1 MTPAGRI
8 AAMKARQ
15 EQQLRREKEDE
26 ERRERARLRPLQLV
40 GTLAADLSDCDGLQL
55 MTSDRRGYCAV
66 WIPSQRLRTVT
77 PSLRVLLR
85 NGSGDHELIRFA
97 VAGDFD
103 TGDVYLTH
111 DDDRVTHDQAV
122 DLALATVEKY
132 LYDESNNSGT
142 VAKEESEIPL

>member
-1 MTPAGRI
+1 MTPAERI

-15 EQQLRREKEDE
+15 DEQLRREAE
-26 ERRERARLRPLQLV
+26 EEKRREWIKAQPYRLIVALKQQLK
-40 GTLAADLSDCDGLQL
+40 DCDDVWLLDGETRGRCLVA
-55 MTSDRRGYCAV
+55 DRQN
-66 WIPSQRLRTVT
+66 P
-77 PSLRVLLR
+77 PELRVLLR
-85 NGSGDHELIRFA
+85 SVNVDRQLARFA
-97 VAGDFD
+97 VAGNFD